1 MESKL
6 KLVSVLCLLSG
17 FAYVVAE
24 MIARFG

>member
-6 KLVSVLCLLSG
+6 KIVSVLCLLSG

-24 MIARFG
+24 MVIRFS